1 MEGPS
6 LVPIERQVD
15 HSRNE
20 PAVLDPVPIAAP
32 ASRIYTDRDGL
43 PQNTVN
49 HACFDAAGFFWVGT
63 EDGAARYD
71 GRAWTTF
78 PMPNRFASNCIRS
91 VCASVDGS
99 VYFGTLGGGLVRF
112 TNGRFEVID
121 EAAGLPDSYVL
132 SIVERKTRD
141 QRVELWAGTRKG
153 LVRWTAGGLDVMTT
167 ADGLP
172 DNVVVGLA
180 SCLGDH
186 GEDELWIATQGG
198 LARLCDG
205 SFTTYGETDG
215 LPSDNTLAVLGLPAK
230 DGSRVLWVSTA
241 VSGLARI
248 HNGKCRVFTAAD
260 GLPSQRVG
268 NMAPV
273 TDADG
278 LSIWVGTSAGLAKI
292 VEDRVVPCGKAFGL
306 PNVAVRFVL
315 TDNRSGPDGLMWVG
329 TDGVGLARFRFGR
342 WSSFGRPSGLDTT
355 IVGAFCEARTG
366 DGPPTMW
373 IGCADGLFSFDG
385 ARWQHRPELL
395 PPISTEVTALGVER
409 GSDGRDALWFSMSTG
424 GVGRF
429 DGESVAII
437 DRAAGFPTHSV
448 NAVSVWRREGVP
460 TSVWFGTDLG
470 LVRIEGSRM
479 DLFDELAGLPDH
491 TVWKLLLAGDADG
504 DVSFWAATDEGL
516 ARIRGASIQV
526 YGSQSGL
533 GASRIRDMCVV
544 RDRGGARRLV
554 AGVTCGGL
562 AWFDPD
568 SATPIWQHLST
579 ETTPALP
586 NDDIV
591 GLVAD
596 RQNRIYALT
605 NKGVARITLHGRN
618 PDGSDHISIEVFTAD
633 DGLPSSECNARSGYL
648 DSRGRVWIGTVAG
661 AAVLDPEA
669 ETFDR
674 ITSPLRI
681 TRAEQLR
688 SGKEL
693 RSGQVLDHNEN
704 DLVFEYALLF
714 YYREAD
720 SRFRTQLIGFDDR
733 PSDWTSEAKRSYTNL
748 PAGSYIFRVWARDYA
763 GNISGPVDHEF
774 RIKVAPW
781 RTWWAYAGYAS
792 AAGAA
797 TYGGV
802 RWRLH
807 QLRLRNEMLEATI
820 REQTADLAAKVDQLR
835 YSEMTT
841 REKADELALAVDQL
855 RVLEQKAQKARL
867 EAVGAKDRALEASRA
882 KSEFLS
888 NMSHELRTP
897 LNAVIGFA
905 QLLERDP
912 NLNREQREHLTAIL
926 SSGEHLLH
934 LINDVL
940 SLSKIEAGKMS
951 LTIAQFDL
959 HRTLEGV
966 EAMLR
971 GRTRAKGLQLT
982 VERDPDVPRF
992 VLGDE
997 GKLRQIMINLLGN
1010 AVKFT
1015 DAGSITLRVAWQDG
1029 IGIFDVEDTGH
1040 GISEEELSNLFEAF
1054 VQTESGR
1061 KSKEGTGLGLAI
1073 SRNFVQMM
1081 GGDMRVRST
1090 LGKGTT
1096 FTFDAELA
1104 AVTEGGDRIET
1115 RRIVALESGQPE
1127 FRILVVDDVER
1138 NRTVLV
1144 KLLEAVGFVVDEA
1157 ADGRDAVA
1165 KWSSWRP
1172 DLVLMDKRMP
1182 VMDGLAAT
1190 REIRRLEAE
1199 FEDAALPEF
1208 EGAPVPPVG
1217 RTVVISLS
1225 ASAFEHEHAEILGA
1239 GSDEIITKPFRH
1251 ERLFEALSRHLGARF
1266 ESYLDDED
1274 LEASIAPSE
1283 APSPDRL
1290 RDLPSERVASLVEAV
1305 VRGDVEQCVTIV
1317 DRIGERDEELA
1328 AHLRTLVRSYRFDDI
1343 QLLIEESLSA

>member
-1 MEGPS
+1 M
-6 LVPIERQVD
+6 
-15 HSRNE
+15 
-20 PAVLDPVPIAAP
+20 
-32 ASRIYTDRDGL
+32 YTDRDGL
-43 PQNTVN
+43 PTNSVN
-49 HACFDAAGFFWVGT
+49 DACFDSAGFLWIAT

-71 GRAWTTF
+71 GRKWVVH
-78 PMPNRFASNCIRS
+78 PMPNRLRGNNVRS
-91 VCASVDGS
+91 IVGSRDGS
-99 VYFGTLGGGLVRF
+99 MHFGTLGGGLIRYS
-112 TNGRFEVID
+112 NGQFEVIGVED
-121 EAAGLPDSYVL
+121 GLPDGFVL
-132 SIVERKTRD
+132 CIHERVDRRGQT
-141 QRVELWAGTRKG
+141 ELWAGTRKG
-153 LVRWTAGGLDVMTT
+153 LVRWSDKGMEVLTT
-167 ADGLP
+167 SDGLP
-172 DNVVVGLA
+172 DNVVVA
-180 SCLGDH
+180 ITQCKGDD
-186 GEDELWIATQGG
+186 GEDELWFATQNG
-198 LARLCDG
+198 LARLANGSWTIYRERDG
-205 SFTTYGETDG
+205 MPSSSVLSVVGIPAADG
-215 LPSDNTLAVLGLPAK
+215 T
-230 DGSRVLWVSTA
+230 RVLWAGTA
-241 VSGLARI
+241 SSGLARFHRGI
-248 HNGKCRVFTAAD
+248 WTTFTDDD
-260 GLPSQRVG
+260 GLPALRIRSL
-268 NMAPV
+268 APV
-273 TDADG
+273 AGSDG
-278 LSIWVGTSAGLAKI
+278 LSVWVGTSGGLSKI
-292 VEDRVVPCGKAFGL
+292 TGDRVVNLRKSLGL
-306 PNVAVRFVL
+306 GTICVNCIM
-315 TDNRSGPDGLMWVG
+315 TGQHGGPDGFLWIA
-329 TDGVGLARFRFGR
+329 TDGGGLARFRFGK
-342 WSSFGRPSGLDTT
+342 WISFPRTTGLEATP
-355 IVGAFCEARTG
+355 VSAYCEARVD
-366 DGPPTMW
+366 DGPGSMW
-373 IGCADGLFSFDG
+373 VAGADGLRVFDG
-385 ARWQHRPELL
+385 QGWTNRTELV
-395 PPISTEVTALGVER
+395 PSISTEVVAVKTER
-409 GSDGRDALWFSMSTG
+409 LPDGRDAIWYAMSVG
-424 GVGRF
+424 GIARY
-429 DGESVAII
+429 DGESVAIL
-437 DRAAGFPTHSV
+437 DKEHGYPTHSTYSLRV
-448 NAVSVWRREGVP
+448 INKEDAAATVWAA
-460 TSVWFGTDLG
+460 TDVG
-470 LVRIEGSRM
+470 LVSITGSQ
-479 DLFDELAGLPDH
+479 LELYDRSAGLPHYVVKQIILESDRS
-491 TVWKLLLAGDADG
+491 GDFSMW
-504 DVSFWAATDEGL
+504 VATDEGL
-516 ARIRGASIQV
+516 CRITPSAIRIWNAGTGVQANNLADLCI
-526 YGSQSGL
+526 
-533 GASRIRDMCVV
+533 SRRIDGTRVMWV
-544 RDRGGARRLV
+544 G
-554 AGVTCGGL
+554 TNSGGL
-562 AWFDPD
+562 AYFDPD
-568 SATPIWQHLST
+568 AEDLKWHALSSM
-579 ETTPALP
+579 TTPALP

-605 NKGVARITLHGRN
+605 NKGVARITLLCRN
-618 PDGSDHISIEVFTAD
+618 PDGSDHISIEVFTSD

-674 ITSPLRI
+674 SPSPLRI
-681 TRAEQLR
+681 TQAHQLK
-688 SGKEL
+688 SGREL
-693 RSGQVLDHNEN
+693 RQGHVLVHNEN
-704 DLVFEYALLF
+704 DVVFEYALLF

-733 PSDWTSEAKRSYTNL
+733 PSEWTSEAKRSYTNL
-748 PAGSYIFRVWARDYA
+748 PAGNYVFRVWARDYA

-912 NLNREQREHLTAIL
+912 DLNREQREHLTAIL

-971 GRTRAKGLQLT
+971 GRTRTKGLQLT
-982 VERDPDVPRF
+982 VVRDPDVPRF

-1015 DAGSITLRVAWQDG
+1015 DAGSITLRAAWQDG

-1040 GISEEELSNLFEAF
+1040 GIAEEELENLFEAF

-1096 FTFDAELA
+1096 FSFDAELA

-1115 RRIVALESGQPE
+1115 RRIVALEAGQPE

-1157 ADGRDAVA
+1157 ADGREAVA

-1217 RTVVISLS
+1217 RTVIISLS

-1290 RDLPSERVASLVEAV
+1290 RDLPSEWVASLVEAV

-1328 AHLRTLVRSYRFDDI
+1328 SHLRTLVRSYRFDDI

>member
-1 MEGPS
+1 MFPV
-6 LVPIERQVD
+6 VPDV
-15 HSRNE
+15 S
-20 PAVLDPVPIAAP
+20 ATVDPVPFGAP
-32 ASRIYTDRDGL
+32 AIRVYTDRDGL
-43 PQNTVN
+43 PQNSINQV
-49 HACFDAAGFFWVGT
+49 CFDAAGFLWIGT
-63 EDGAARYD
+63 QDGAARYD
-71 GRAWTTF
+71 GLRWTNV
-78 PMPNRFASNCIRS
+78 PMPNHFASNNVRA
-91 VCASVDGS
+91 VCAAADGS
-99 VYFGTLGGGLVRF
+99 VYFGTLGGGLNRF
-112 TNGRFEVID
+112 KKDRFVD
-121 EAAGLPDSYVL
+121 SPLAADLPDSYALTVL
-132 SIVERKTRD
+132 ERTTRSGST
-141 QRVELWAGTRKG
+141 ELWVGTRKG
-153 LVRWTAGGLDVMTT
+153 LVRWADGTLTTLTT

-172 DNVVVGLA
+172 DNVVVHLFA
-180 SCLGDH
+180 CLGDH

-198 LARLCDG
+198 LARLSENRLSVFD
-205 SFTTYGETDG
+205 ETDG
-215 LPSDNTLAVLGLPAK
+215 LPGNSVLSLMGLQAE
-230 DGSRVLWVSTA
+230 DGARVLWVGTGA
-241 VSGLARI
+241 AGLARLR
-248 HNGKCRVFTAAD
+248 NGSWDVFTTDDGLPARRINALAPVRGAAD
-260 GLPSQRVG
+260 GMS
-268 NMAPV
+268 A
-273 TDADG
+273 
-278 LSIWVGTSAGLAKI
+278 WVATPGGLAKVAGRTVI
-292 VEDRVVPCGKAFGL
+292 PCGRAFGL
-306 PNVAVRFVL
+306 PSRPIIAVL
-315 TDNRSGPDGLMWVG
+315 SDASTCNDGLMWIG
-329 TDGVGLARFRFGR
+329 TDGGGLARYRFGR
-342 WSSFGRPSGLDTT
+342 WTSFSRATGLETST
-355 IVGAFCEARTG
+355 VGAFCEFQG
-366 DGPPTMW
+366 DDGPPKMW
-373 IGCADGLFSFDG
+373 VGCADGLMSFEGD
-385 ARWQHRPELL
+385 RWKAHPELA
-395 PPISTEVTALGVER
+395 PPISTEISAMDVER
-409 GSDGRDALWFSMSTG
+409 IPGGPDALWYSMSIG

-429 DGESVAII
+429 DGASVAII
-437 DRAAGFPTHSV
+437 DQVDDFPKFAAHTLCVWNRPGKPSV
-448 NAVSVWRREGVP
+448 VWV
-460 TSVWFGTDLG
+460 GTDYG
-470 LVRIEGSRM
+470 LVRIEGSRIEQ
-479 DLFDELAGLPDH
+479 FDEEAGLPHHAVVRSIIAGESDG
-491 TVWKLLLAGDADG
+491 TVSMW
-504 DVSFWAATDEGL
+504 VATEGGL
-516 ARIRGASIQV
+516 ARIRRDSMESF
-526 YGSQSGL
+526 GSDSGL
-533 GASRIRDMCVV
+533 GANRPLDVVEVFDSNGTRRIVV
-544 RDRGGARRLV
+544 GIANGGI
-554 AGVTCGGL
+554 
-562 AWFDPD
+562 AWIEPD
-568 SATPIWQHLST
+568 ASIPRWQHLST
-579 ETTPALP
+579 ETTPDLP
-586 NDDIV
+586 NNDVV

-596 RQNRIYALT
+596 RENRVYALT
-605 NKGVARITLHGRN
+605 NKGVARITFRGKHH
-618 PDGSDHISIEVFTAD
+618 DGTDRTSIEVFTAE
-633 DGLPSSECNARSGYL
+633 DGLPSSECNMRSGYL
-648 DSRGRVWIGTVAG
+648 DSRGRVWVGTVNG
-661 AAVLDPEA
+661 AAVLDPA
-669 ETFDR
+669 TETFDR
-674 ITSPLRI
+674 TPSPLRL
-681 TRAEQLR
+681 TRTELVR
-688 SGKEL
+688 SGAALAAGDTL
-693 RSGQVLDHNEN
+693 RHDEN
-704 DLVFEYALLF
+704 DIVFEYRLLF

-720 SRFRTQLIGFDDR
+720 TRFRTQLIGFDDR
-733 PSDWTSEAKRSYTNL
+733 PSEWTSEAKRSYTNL
-748 PAGSYIFRVWARDYA
+748 PAGNYVFRVWARDYA

-781 RTWWAYAGYAS
+781 RTWWAYAGYAT

-867 EAVGAKDRALEASRA
+867 EAIGAKDRALEASRA

-912 NLNREQREHLTAIL
+912 DLNREQREHLTAIL

-1015 DAGSITLRVAWQDG
+1015 DAGSITLRAAWQDG
-1029 IGIFDVEDTGH
+1029 IGIFEVEDTGH
-1040 GISEEELSNLFEAF
+1040 GIAEEELENLFEAF

-1061 KSKEGTGLGLAI
+1061 KSKEGTGLGLTI

-1157 ADGRDAVA
+1157 ADGREAVA

-1172 DLVLMDKRMP
+1172 DLILMDKRMP

-1217 RTVVISLS
+1217 RTVIISLS

-1251 ERLFEALSRHLGARF
+1251 ERLFEALARHLGARF
-1266 ESYLDDED
+1266 ESYPDEEE
-1274 LEASIAPSE
+1274 LEMSIAPTE

-1290 RDLPSERVASLVEAV
+1290 RDLPSDWVASLVEAV

-1317 DRIGERDEELA
+1317 ERIGGRDEELA
-1328 AHLRTLVRSYRFDDI
+1328 SHLRALVRSYRFDDI